1 MAKFIE
7 AKKRLIELFK
17 KNNID
22 LQEVNILFCEVL
34 NCTQADLLTKV
45 DLSVAEQKKLN
56 YAVKKRLEGMPIQ
69 KIFRRAY
76 FYDLVLYINNNV
88 LCPRPE
94 TELLVEEVLKTS
106 NKNSKILDLCTGS
119 GAIALAI
126 KKHTNAQIFASDIS
140 KKALYVAKKNAKNLN
155 LQLKFIH
162 SNLFD
167 GIKQKFDIIV
177 SNPPYIKTEDCKTLD
192 VEVKN
197 YDPIISLDGGANGL
211 KFYEI
216 IAKDAPMHLTKNG
229 KIILEVGM
237 GQAQDV
243 KKLLEKND
251 FVCYIKRDY
260 NNIERVVV
268 GELKWL
274 KNVIQ

>member
-106 NKNSKILDLCTGS
+106 NGKSKILDLCTGS

-126 KKHTNAQIFASDIS
+126 KKHTNAQVFASDIS
-140 KKALYVAKKNAKNLN
+140 TKALYVAKKNAKNLN

-162 SNLFD
+162 SNMFD

-216 IAKDAPMHLTKNG
+216 IAKDAPKHLTKNG
-229 KIILEVGM
+229 KIVLEVGM
-237 GQAQDV
+237 GQAQAV
-243 KKLLEKND
+243 KKLLEKNG